1 MFNNIDIVDKYIKML
16 ETKYKNSDIKFKWEK
31 FILVKEGISKE
42 NLDKLKQIYPD
53 IPKSLI
59 KLLNFADG
67 TYHRTYG
74 TDRICIYFLGSDLK
88 EYPYYLLSSERI
100 INNVNKAYDYY
111 KEYVDRSYDEDVYV
125 DNKIISNSEKMFWL
139 HFSDCMNNGGTSQLF
154 IDFSPSESGT
164 KGQIV
169 RTLHDSDEISVIANS
184 FDEYLQML
192 IDNNLNF
199 INND

>member
-74 TDRICIYFLGSDLK
+74 TDRICLYFLGSDLK

-100 INNVNKAYDYY
+100 INNVNTAYEYY
-111 KEYVDRSYDEDVYV
+111 KEYVDRSYGEEVYV

-154 IDFSPSESGT
+154 IDFSPSENGT